1 MRGRVHFPIF
11 TLAVVIAL
19 AVKFTVHEAEQAS
32 ERVVE
37 AQVTYNSPGDDVIA
51 YDLVDKVKVG
61 LRGKQREIAEL
72 NVLTVQVVVDVP
84 EGQFGPV
91 DINLTAAN
99 VRTQEDFDVISLVP
113 NRFPIRVEPRGHASV
128 RVVAQLMGEPAAGA
142 RHQAAIVRPASARV
156 EGPESRVR
164 QVLELTAPV
173 PLDGHAR
180 TFTETVRV
188 VSPDPLVQVVEP
200 TFVEVEVP
208 MEEPEL
214 SITFDNL
221 SRPAGQGAEP
231 DGEKP
236 PIQGSTAN

>member
-1 MRGRVHFPIF
+1 MRGRVHLPIF
-11 TLAVVIAL
+11 LLAFVIAL
-19 AVKFTVHEAEQAS
+19 VVKIAVQETEKVS

-37 AQVTYNSPGDDVIA
+37 AQVTYNSPREDVIS
-51 YDLVDKVKVG
+51 YDLVDKVKVV
-61 LRGKQREIAEL
+61 LRGKQSEIAQL
-72 NVLTVQVVVDVP
+72 NVLTVEVIVDIP
-84 EGQFGPV
+84 QGQFGPI

-113 NRFPIRVEPRGHASV
+113 NRFPIMVEPRV
-128 RVVAQLMGEPAAGA
+128 DETLRVIAQLMGEPAAGA
-142 RHQAAIVRPASARV
+142 RHQPPIVRPAMARV
-156 EGPESRVR
+156 SGPESHVR

-214 SITFDNL
+214 SITFENL
-221 SRPAGQGAEP
+221 NSPSDEDEGHTEQ
-231 DGEKP
+231 
-236 PIQGSTAN
+236 

>member
-11 TLAVVIAL
+11 LLAFVIAL
-19 AVKFTVHEAEQAS
+19 AVKFAVHEAEQVS

-37 AQVTYNSPGDDVIA
+37 AQVTYNSPGDDIIA

-61 LRGKQREIAEL
+61 LRGKQRDIAEL

-99 VRTQEDFDVISLVP
+99 VRTQEDFDIISLVP
-113 NRFPIRVEPRGHASV
+113 NRFPIRVEPRAHSTV
-128 RVVAQLMGEPAAGA
+128 RIVAQLRGEPAAGA

-156 EGPESRVR
+156 EGPESKVR
-164 QVLELTAPV
+164 QVLELSAPV
-173 PLDGHAR
+173 LLDGHAR

-200 TFVEVEVP
+200 AFVEVEVP

-214 SITFDNL
+214 SITFANL
-221 SRPAGQGAEP
+221 NRSDGSEGESAGEGQ
-231 DGEKP
+231 
-236 PIQGSTAN
+236 